1 MNQITPI
8 IDFGSELAKPFGLDG
23 KVAYL
28 PGGYG
33 GLGEAIAWSLALA
46 GARVVVS
53 GRSQDKAE
61 ALAGAA
67 SRCICSRC
75 APSSACATAVIRPT
89 AAPRA
94 RWSC

>member
-1 MNQITPI
+1 MDQITPVVN
-8 IDFGSELAKPFGLDG
+8 FHSELAKPFGLDG
-23 KVAYL
+23 KVAFL

-61 ALAGAA
+61 ALAD
-67 SRCICSRC
+67 RLRH
-75 APSSACATAVIRPT
+75 P
-89 AAPRA
+89 AAPRSA
-94 RWSC
+94 PDTSR